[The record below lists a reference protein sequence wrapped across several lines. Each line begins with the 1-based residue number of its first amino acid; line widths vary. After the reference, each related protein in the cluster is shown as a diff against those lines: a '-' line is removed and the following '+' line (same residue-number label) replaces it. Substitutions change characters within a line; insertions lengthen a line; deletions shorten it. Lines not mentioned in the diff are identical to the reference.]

1 MKQEREMMLFKEAT
15 PSSAKL
21 KVIGVGGGGCN
32 AVNSMV
38 ESGLTGV
45 DFIAANTD
53 LQALEI
59 SLAPSKIQLG
69 KSCTKGLGAGA
80 DPDVG
85 TEAAVEQ
92 SEEIRQVLD
101 GSDMVFVTAGMGG
114 GTGTG
119 AAPVIASLAR
129 ELGALTVAVVTK
141 PFQFEG
147 ARRMSRAEEGIT
159 QLKKNTDTL
168 LAIPNQR
175 ILSIIDKTTPMT
187 EAFTEANGVLRQA
200 IAGIADVITTPGLV
214 NVDFADVR
222 SVMGHMGRAVMGMGR
237 ATGEERAITAARN
250 AMSSPLLEDGGIEG
264 ARGLLLNITGGA
276 DLSLHEV
283 TEAASIIQE
292 EADQDANII
301 FGSVVNPGISD
312 EVVVTVIATGFDSAL
327 ALPKAVIAESVL
339 SSSSNPIKSRTP
351 MEPRLTSVR
360 KVAARRNTQGKL
372 PLMDGEWEVPTFIR
386 KYTT

>member
-1 MKQEREMMLFKEAT
+1 MSYEREMFLFKEPDA
-15 PSSAKL
+15 PSARL

-38 ESGLTGV
+38 AAGFTGV

-53 LQALEI
+53 LQALEA

-69 KSCTKGLGAGA
+69 KTRTKGLGAGA
-80 DPDVG
+80 DPEVG
-85 TEAAVEQ
+85 AESAMEQ
-92 SEEIRQVLD
+92 SEEIRQALD
-101 GSDMVFVTAGMGG
+101 GADMVFITAGMGG

-129 ELGALTVAVVTK
+129 DLGALTVAVVTK

-147 ARRMSRAEEGIT
+147 GRRMSKAEEGIA
-159 QLKKNTDTL
+159 QLKGNTDTL

-187 EAFTEANGVLRQA
+187 EAFNEANTVLRQA

-222 SVMGHMGRAVMGMGR
+222 AVMSHMGRAVLGMGR
-237 ATGEERAITAARN
+237 GVGAERAVTAARS
-250 AMSSPLLEDGGIEG
+250 AISSPLLEDGGIAG
-264 ARGLLLNITGGA
+264 ARALLLNITGGA

-283 TEAASIIQE
+283 TEAASVIQE
-292 EADQDANII
+292 EADADANII
-301 FGSVVNPGISD
+301 FGAVINHDISD
-312 EVVVTVIATGFDSAL
+312 EVVITVIATGFDREV
-327 ALPKAVIAESVL
+327 ALPKAVPESVRAAKVNDIGARPL
-339 SSSSNPIKSRTP
+339 A
-351 MEPRLTSVR
+351 EPRLASVR
-360 KVAARRNTQGKL
+360 KVVPKRNIQGKL
-372 PLMDGEWEVPTFIR
+372 PLMDGEWEVPAFLR

>member
-1 MKQEREMMLFKEAT
+1 MSSEREMFLFKEADA
-15 PSSAKL
+15 SSARL

-38 ESGLTGV
+38 ASGVTGV

-53 LQALEI
+53 LQALEA

-69 KSCTKGLGAGA
+69 KTRTKGLGAGA

-85 TEAAVEQ
+85 AESAVEQ

-101 GSDMVFVTAGMGG
+101 GADMVFVTAGMGG

-129 ELGALTVAVVTK
+129 DLGALTVAVVTK

-147 ARRMSRAEEGIT
+147 GRRMTRAEEGIA

-187 EAFTEANGVLRQA
+187 EAFTEANSVLRQA

-222 SVMGHMGRAVMGMGR
+222 AVMSHMGRAVLGMGR
-237 ATGEERAITAARN
+237 GVGAERAITAARN
-250 AMSSPLLEDGGIEG
+250 AISSPLLEEGGIAG
-264 ARGLLLNITGGA
+264 ARALLLNITGGA

-283 TEAASIIQE
+283 TEAASVIQE

-301 FGSVVNPGISD
+301 FGAVVNREISD
-312 EVVVTVIATGFDSAL
+312 EVVVTVIATGFDTELTLATPVPESIRVGNINTAGPRAL
-327 ALPKAVIAESVL
+327 VQ
-339 SSSSNPIKSRTP
+339 
-351 MEPRLTSVR
+351 PRLATVR
-360 KVAARRNTQGKL
+360 KVSQKRNVQGKL
-372 PLMDGEWEVPTFIR
+372 SLMDGEWEVPTFLR
-386 KYTT
+386 KFTT

>member
-1 MKQEREMMLFKEAT
+1 MSYEREMFLFKEPDA
-15 PSSAKL
+15 PSARL

-38 ESGLTGV
+38 AAGFTGV

-53 LQALEI
+53 LQALEA

-69 KSCTKGLGAGA
+69 KARTKGLGAGA
-80 DPDVG
+80 DPEVG
-85 TEAAVEQ
+85 AESAMEQ
-92 SEEIRQVLD
+92 SEEIRQALD
-101 GSDMVFVTAGMGG
+101 GADMVFITAGMGG

-119 AAPVIASLAR
+119 SAPVIASLAR
-129 ELGALTVAVVTK
+129 DLGALTVAVVTK

-147 ARRMSRAEEGIT
+147 GRRMSKAEEGIA
-159 QLKKNTDTL
+159 QLKGNTDTL

-187 EAFTEANGVLRQA
+187 EAFNEANTVLRQA

-222 SVMGHMGRAVMGMGR
+222 AVMSHMGRAVLGMGR
-237 ATGEERAITAARN
+237 GVGAERAVTAARS
-250 AMSSPLLEDGGIEG
+250 AISSPLLEDGGIAG
-264 ARGLLLNITGGA
+264 ARALLLNITGGA

-283 TEAASIIQE
+283 TEAASVIQE
-292 EADQDANII
+292 EADADANII
-301 FGSVVNPGISD
+301 FGAVINHDISD
-312 EVVVTVIATGFDSAL
+312 EVVITVIATGFDREV
-327 ALPKAVIAESVL
+327 ALPKAVPESVRAAKINDIGARPL
-339 SSSSNPIKSRTP
+339 A
-351 MEPRLTSVR
+351 EPRLASVR
-360 KVAARRNTQGKL
+360 KVVPKRNIQGKL
-372 PLMDGEWEVPTFIR
+372 PLMDGEWEVPAFLR

>member
-1 MKQEREMMLFKEAT
+1 MSYEREMFLFKEPDA
-15 PSSAKL
+15 PSARL

-38 ESGLTGV
+38 AAGFTGV

-53 LQALEI
+53 LQALEA

-69 KSCTKGLGAGA
+69 KTRTKGLGAGA
-80 DPDVG
+80 DPEVG
-85 TEAAVEQ
+85 AESAMEQ
-92 SEEIRQVLD
+92 SEEIRQALD
-101 GSDMVFVTAGMGG
+101 GADMVFITAGMGG

-129 ELGALTVAVVTK
+129 DLGALTVAVVTK

-147 ARRMSRAEEGIT
+147 GRRMSKAEEGIA
-159 QLKKNTDTL
+159 QLKGSTDTL

-187 EAFTEANGVLRQA
+187 EAFNEANTVLRQA

-222 SVMGHMGRAVMGMGR
+222 AVMSHMGRAVLGMGR
-237 ATGEERAITAARN
+237 GVGAERAVTAARS
-250 AMSSPLLEDGGIEG
+250 AISSPLLEDGGIAG
-264 ARGLLLNITGGA
+264 ARALLLNITGGA

-283 TEAASIIQE
+283 TEAASVIQE
-292 EADQDANII
+292 EADADANII
-301 FGSVVNPGISD
+301 FGAVINHDISD
-312 EVVVTVIATGFDSAL
+312 EVVITVIATGFDREV
-327 ALPKAVIAESVL
+327 ALPKAVPESVRAAKVNDIGARPL
-339 SSSSNPIKSRTP
+339 A
-351 MEPRLTSVR
+351 EPRLASVR
-360 KVAARRNTQGKL
+360 KVVPKRNIQGKL
-372 PLMDGEWEVPTFIR
+372 PLMDGEWEVPAFLR

>member
-1 MKQEREMMLFKEAT
+1 MSYEREMFLFKEPDA
-15 PSSAKL
+15 PSARL

-38 ESGLTGV
+38 AAGFTGV

-53 LQALEI
+53 LQALEA

-69 KSCTKGLGAGA
+69 KARTKGLGAGA
-80 DPDVG
+80 DPEVG
-85 TEAAVEQ
+85 AESAMEQ
-92 SEEIRQVLD
+92 SEEIRQALD
-101 GSDMVFVTAGMGG
+101 GADMVFITAGMGG

-129 ELGALTVAVVTK
+129 DLGALTVAVVTK

-147 ARRMSRAEEGIT
+147 GRRMSKAEEGIA
-159 QLKKNTDTL
+159 QLKGSTDTL

-187 EAFTEANGVLRQA
+187 EAFNEANTVLRQA

-222 SVMGHMGRAVMGMGR
+222 AVMSHMGRAVLGMGR
-237 ATGEERAITAARN
+237 GVGAERAVTAARS
-250 AMSSPLLEDGGIEG
+250 AISSPLLEDGGIAG
-264 ARGLLLNITGGA
+264 ARALLLNITGGA

-283 TEAASIIQE
+283 TEAASVIQE
-292 EADQDANII
+292 EADADANII
-301 FGSVVNPGISD
+301 FGAVINHDISD
-312 EVVVTVIATGFDSAL
+312 EVVITVIATGFDREV
-327 ALPKAVIAESVL
+327 ALPKAVPESVRAAKVNDIGARPL
-339 SSSSNPIKSRTP
+339 A
-351 MEPRLTSVR
+351 EPRLASVR
-360 KVAARRNTQGKL
+360 KVVPKRNIQGKL
-372 PLMDGEWEVPTFIR
+372 PLMDGEWEVPAFLR

>member
-1 MKQEREMMLFKEAT
+1 MSNERGMFLFKEPDA
-15 PSSAKL
+15 SSARL

-38 ESGLTGV
+38 ASGLTGI

-53 LQALEI
+53 LQALEV

-69 KSCTKGLGAGA
+69 KARTKGLGAGA

-85 TEAAVEQ
+85 AESAMEQ
-92 SEEIRQVLD
+92 SEEIRQALD
-101 GSDMVFVTAGMGG
+101 GADMVFVTAGMGG

-129 ELGALTVAVVTK
+129 DLGALTVAVVTK

-147 ARRMSRAEEGIT
+147 GRRMSRAEEGIA
-159 QLKKNTDTL
+159 QLKRNTDTL

-187 EAFTEANGVLRQA
+187 EAFTEANTVLRQA

-222 SVMGHMGRAVMGMGR
+222 AVMSHMGRAVLGMGR
-237 ATGEERAITAARN
+237 AVGAERAVTAARS
-250 AMSSPLLEDGGIEG
+250 AISSPLLEDGGIAG
-264 ARGLLLNITGGA
+264 ARALLLNITGGA

-283 TEAASIIQE
+283 TEAASVIQE
-292 EADQDANII
+292 EADSDANII
-301 FGSVVNPGISD
+301 FGAVVNRDISD
-312 EVVVTVIATGFDSAL
+312 EVVVTVIATGFDSEL
-327 ALPKAVIAESVL
+327 ALPKAVPESVRVAKINGIGTRPL
-339 SSSSNPIKSRTP
+339 A
-351 MEPRLTSVR
+351 EPRLASVR
-360 KVAARRNTQGKL
+360 KVIPRRNIQGKL
-372 PLMDGEWEVPTFIR
+372 PLMDGEWEVPAFLR

>member
-1 MKQEREMMLFKEAT
+1 MSYEREMFLFKEPDA
-15 PSSAKL
+15 PSARL

-38 ESGLTGV
+38 AAGFTGV

-53 LQALEI
+53 LQALEA

-69 KSCTKGLGAGA
+69 KTRTKGLGAGA
-80 DPDVG
+80 DPEVG
-85 TEAAVEQ
+85 AESAMEQ
-92 SEEIRQVLD
+92 SEEIRQALD
-101 GSDMVFVTAGMGG
+101 GADMVFITAGMGG

-129 ELGALTVAVVTK
+129 DLGALTVAVVTK

-147 ARRMSRAEEGIT
+147 GRRMSKAEEGIAH
-159 QLKKNTDTL
+159 LKGNTDTL

-187 EAFTEANGVLRQA
+187 EAFNEANTVLRQA

-222 SVMGHMGRAVMGMGR
+222 AVMSHMGRAVLGMGR
-237 ATGEERAITAARN
+237 GVGAERAVTAARS
-250 AMSSPLLEDGGIEG
+250 AISSPLLEDGGIAG
-264 ARGLLLNITGGA
+264 ARALLLNITGGA

-283 TEAASIIQE
+283 TEAASVIQE
-292 EADQDANII
+292 EADADANII
-301 FGSVVNPGISD
+301 FGAVINHDISD
-312 EVVVTVIATGFDSAL
+312 EVVITVIATGFDREV
-327 ALPKAVIAESVL
+327 ALPKAVPESVRAAKVNDIGARPL
-339 SSSSNPIKSRTP
+339 A
-351 MEPRLTSVR
+351 EPRLASVR
-360 KVAARRNTQGKL
+360 KVVPKRNIQGKL
-372 PLMDGEWEVPTFIR
+372 PLMDGEWEVPAFLR

>member
-1 MKQEREMMLFKEAT
+1 MSKEREMFLFKEAGA
-15 PSSAKL
+15 SSAKL

-38 ESGLTGV
+38 ASGLTGV

-53 LQALEI
+53 LQALEV

-69 KSCTKGLGAGA
+69 KARTKGLGAGA

-85 TEAAVEQ
+85 AESALEQ
-92 SEEIRQVLD
+92 SEEIRQALD
-101 GSDMVFVTAGMGG
+101 GADMVFVTAGMGG

-119 AAPVIASLAR
+119 ATPVIASLAR
-129 ELGALTVAVVTK
+129 DLGALTVAVVTK

-147 ARRMSRAEEGIT
+147 GRRMAKAEEGVAE
-159 QLKKNTDTL
+159 LKRNTDIL

-187 EAFTEANGVLRQA
+187 EAFTEANSVLRQA
-200 IAGIADVITTPGLV
+200 ISGIADVITTPGLV

-222 SVMGHMGRAVMGMGR
+222 AVMSHMGRAVMGMGR
-237 ATGEERAITAARN
+237 AVGAERAVTAARS
-250 AMSSPLLEDGGIEG
+250 AISSPLLEDGGIEG
-264 ARGLLLNITGGA
+264 ARGLLINITGGA

-301 FGSVVNPGISD
+301 FGAVVNPDIAD
-312 EVVVTVIATGFDSAL
+312 EVVVTVIATGFDSEL
-327 ALPKAVIAESVL
+327 ALPKTVSEGVHAAQINGVTTRPLAE
-339 SSSSNPIKSRTP
+339 T
-351 MEPRLTSVR
+351 RLASVR
-360 KVAARRNTQGKL
+360 KGSPRRNIQGKL
-372 PLMDGEWEVPTFIR
+372 PLMDGEWEVPTFLR
-386 KYTT
+386 K

>member
-1 MKQEREMMLFKEAT
+1 MSKEHEMFLFKEAYA
-15 PSSAKL
+15 SSARL

-32 AVNSMV
+32 AVNSMLA
-38 ESGLTGV
+38 SGLTGV

-69 KSCTKGLGAGA
+69 KARTKGLGAGA

-85 TEAAVEQ
+85 AESALEQ
-92 SEEIRQVLD
+92 SEEIRQALD
-101 GSDMVFVTAGMGG
+101 GADMVFITAGMGG

-119 AAPVIASLAR
+119 AAPVIASLAKD
-129 ELGALTVAVVTK
+129 LGALTVAVVTK

-147 ARRMSRAEEGIT
+147 GRRMLRAEEGVA
-159 QLKKNTDTL
+159 QLKQNTDTL

-175 ILSIIDKTTPMT
+175 ILSIIDKTTPIT
-187 EAFTEANGVLRQA
+187 EAFNEANSVLRQA
-200 IAGIADVITTPGLV
+200 ISGIADVITTPGLV

-222 SVMGHMGRAVMGMGR
+222 AVMSHMGRAVLGMGR
-237 ATGEERAITAARN
+237 AAGADRAATAARS
-250 AMSSPLLEDGGIEG
+250 AISSPLLEDGGITG

-292 EADQDANII
+292 ESDQDANII
-301 FGSVVNPGISD
+301 FGAVVNHDMSD
-312 EVVVTVIATGFDSAL
+312 DVVVTVIATGFDSEL
-327 ALPKAVIAESVL
+327 ALPKAVPAAVHAAQINGLETRPLAE
-339 SSSSNPIKSRTP
+339 T
-351 MEPRLTSVR
+351 RLASVR
-360 KVAARRNTQGKL
+360 KVSARRNTQGKL
-372 PLMDGEWEVPTFIR
+372 PLMDGEWEVPTFLR